1 MVGVHEV
8 SVLESDDKVIVVR
21 WRGSRGALETDLTA
35 VRAGGRTRVVVDLEG
50 AEAVDSRTLTIIH
63 RLARRMRS
71 GGGRLT
77 VVASDPRLS
86 SILRLTMLDRSF
98 DVVRSHAELELEP
111 RHTQRRTLSS

>member
-1 MVGVHEV
+1 M
-8 SVLESDDKVIVVR
+8 
-21 WRGSRGALETDLTA
+21 
-35 VRAGGRTRVVVDLEG
+35 
-50 AEAVDSRTLTIIH
+50 
-63 RLARRMRS
+63 ARRMRS

-111 RHTQRRTLSS
+111 WHP